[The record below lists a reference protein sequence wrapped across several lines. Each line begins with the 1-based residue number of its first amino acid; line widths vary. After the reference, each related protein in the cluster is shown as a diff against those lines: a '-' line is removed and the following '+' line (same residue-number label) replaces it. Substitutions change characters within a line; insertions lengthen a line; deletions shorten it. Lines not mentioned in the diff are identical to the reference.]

1 MRDHRIFILTGKCS
15 SNEVTLSDTYIM
27 LPSVMI
33 AKKNHQEPEI
43 KHNGQLNEKKK
54 VFHRTDIKI

>member
-1 MRDHRIFILTGKCS
+1 MRDNSSVILTGKCS

-33 AKKNHQEPEI
+33 AKKKPS
-43 KHNGQLNEKKK
+43 
-54 VFHRTDIKI
+54 RA